1 MNNAIRHGKNKT
13 IEVKVLSL
21 PEHAV
26 IEIIDHGEGIAEEH
40 LKNIS
45 EPFYRA
51 DSARQRITGGF
62 GLGLYLCRLIAKA
75 HGSALNIESEE
86 NVGTKISI
94 ALPKMMALD
103 L

>member
-1 MNNAIRHGKNKT
+1 
-13 IEVKVLSL
+13 
-21 PEHAV
+21 
-26 IEIIDHGEGIAEEH
+26 